1 MTSVR
6 RPLRA
11 LLVEDDADDAALIE
25 RQLRVGGFDVTAA
38 RVASAPEARAA
49 LEGQPWDVILA
60 DFTLPGFRGVD
71 VLPMLEESDL
81 DVPFIIVSGTIDVVT
96 ALEAM
101 KAGAR
106 DYVLKGELE
115 RLPAVV
121 ERELESAA
129 VQRQRRTAE
138 LERDEALVELRAANQ
153 ELRALAEEIAL
164 RYEAEH
170 RVAEVLQEALLALPD
185 SVKGID
191 FGARYASGS
200 DNTRVGGDFY
210 DLFEICDGKVGI
222 LVGDVSGKG
231 LEAATLTSVVR
242 NSVRMRAMDGLSPGE
257 TMTKTNEAFYAL
269 TSTDTFVTAFF
280 GVLDIRT
287 GCLEYVGAGHPPAMI
302 VRRGDA
308 VETLGSTSPIVGA
321 FLGTAFVGTTAD
333 MVSGD
338 VLFVY
343 TDGVVEARGCG
354 PELFG
359 QERLRA
365 LLAALPA
372 GADPDAVAEAVFDD
386 VLAYSGGKMRDDLAL
401 LAIRLGD

>member
-1 MTSVR
+1 
-6 RPLRA
+6 
-11 LLVEDDADDAALIE
+11 
-25 RQLRVGGFDVTAA
+25 
-38 RVASAPEARAA
+38 
-49 LEGQPWDVILA
+49 
-60 DFTLPGFRGVD
+60 
-71 VLPMLEESDL
+71 VLPMLVEYDL
-81 DVPFIIVSGTIDVVT
+81 NAPFIIVSGTIDVTT

-121 ERELESAA
+121 DRELESAA
-129 VQRQRRTAE
+129 VQRKRRSAE
-138 LERDEALVELRAANQ
+138 TERDQALVELQGANQ

-185 SVKGID
+185 AVPGIE
-191 FGARYASGS
+191 FAARYASGS

-210 DLFEICDGKVGI
+210 DLFEIAHGRVGI

-242 NSVRMRAMDGLSPGE
+242 NSVRMRAMDGLAPAE

-269 TSTDTFVTAFF
+269 TSTETFVTAFF
-280 GVLDIRT
+280 GILDTNT
-287 GCLEYVGAGHPPAMI
+287 GRLEYVGAGHPPAMI
-302 VRRGDA
+302 RREGA
-308 VETLGSTSPIVGA
+308 GVEILASTSPIVGA
-321 FLGTAFVGTTAD
+321 FLGTTFVGQCAD
-333 MVSGD
+333 LGPGD

-343 TDGVVEARGCG
+343 TDGVVEARGDG
-354 PELFG
+354 PRLYG
-359 QERLRA
+359 QERLRTV
-365 LLAALPA
+365 LRGTSDDTGP
-372 GADPDAVAEAVFDD
+372 GAVAEAVFAD

-401 LAIRLGD
+401 LAIRFSSP